1 MLEDPY
7 QITIDTKPAA
17 CRYTTLY
24 IHLYAYVP
32 LQDAVGDGGSTAI
45 LTALQSFLTRLQ
57 QIECHESLKEL
68 LVNNNI
74 RIGHYIVAPCIYT
87 YISLVNTALRQY

>member
-1 MLEDPY
+1 M
-7 QITIDTKPAA
+7 
-17 CRYTTLY
+17 YTTLY

-32 LQDAVGDGGSTAI
+32 LQDAVADGGSTTI

-74 RIGHYIVAPCIYT
+74 RIGHYIVAPCT
-87 YISLVNTALRQY
+87 YISLVNTALRQYRQPLTCAKLLI